1 MGYFATKL
9 EAMAYQVDYN
19 QSHGLHR
26 LSDNKITFAELYA
39 RWLPKH
45 IEYSSVSDS
54 TIHGY
59 ESSYKHCVY
68 LYDVPVAEIKYS
80 HLQTVIDGMGSLSYA
95 SKKKVRNLLS
105 LLFAYARKMEYTS
118 HDFTGL
124 IKIGKNHPVNPHQAI
139 SKRKVNQ
146 LWKIVDTP
154 DVDIILI
161 LIYTGMRNGELRNLL
176 KSDINKSRNISIFG
190 NLRQLLAS
198 ALSPSIVKY
207 GRSLKYA
214 CRPRVLISYV
224 LKTVAP
230 IPTQNFLGFSL
241 ES

>member
-1 MGYFATKL
+1 MKNPNGYGCIKLLSGSRRRPYCFVVSQQGKQKVIGYFVTKL

-105 LLFAYARKMEYTS
+105 LLWAYARQMDYTS
-118 HDFTGL
+118 NDYRPATYREEPPCEPTSRYQPPQSQRPMEDDRRSRHRYHPHTDLHWPEKRRAPCPAEIRCKPSAEIHPHTE
-124 IKIGKNHPVNPHQAI
+124 IKN
-139 SKRKVNQ
+139 R
-146 LWKIVDTP
+146 
-154 DVDIILI
+154 
-161 LIYTGMRNGELRNLL
+161 
-176 KSDINKSRNISIFG
+176 
-190 NLRQLLAS
+190 
-198 ALSPSIVKY
+198 
-207 GRSLKYA
+207 GRRAYHTY
-214 CRPRVLISYV
+214 P
-224 LKTVAP
+224 
-230 IPTQNFLGFSL
+230 
-241 ES
+241 

>member
-1 MGYFATKL
+1 MKNPNGYGCIKLLSGSRRRPYCFVVSQQGKQKVIGYFATKL

-59 ESSYKHCVY
+59 ESAYKHCRL
-68 LYDVPVAEIKYS
+68 LYDLPVSDIKYS
-80 HLQTVIDGMGSLSYA
+80 HLQTVIDGMNRLSYA

-105 LLFAYARKMEYTS
+105 LLFAYARKMEYTF

-124 IKIGKNHPVNPHQAI
+124 IRIGKN
-139 SKRKVNQ
+139 KRQ
-146 LWKIVDTP
+146 SSSSH
-154 DVDIILI
+154 
-161 LIYTGMRNGELRNLL
+161 E
-176 KSDINKSRNISIFG
+176 
-190 NLRQLLAS
+190 
-198 ALSPSIVKY
+198 
-207 GRSLKYA
+207 
-214 CRPRVLISYV
+214 
-224 LKTVAP
+224 
-230 IPTQNFLGFSL
+230 
-241 ES
+241 

>member
-1 MGYFATKL
+1 MKNPNGYGCIKLLSGSRRRPYCFVVSQQGKQKVIGYFVTKL

-124 IKIGKNHPVNPHQAI
+124 IRIGKNKPVNPHQAM
-139 SKRKVNQ
+139 SKQAINRLTHIRVSGHD
-146 LWKIVDTP
+146 I
-154 DVDIILI
+154 DVVC
-161 LIYTGMRNGELRNLL
+161 NG
-176 KSDINKSRNISIFG
+176 NITKHG
-190 NLRQLLAS
+190 KHL
-198 ALSPSIVKY
+198 PHTEWY
-207 GRSLKYA
+207 CG
-214 CRPRVLISYV
+214 
-224 LKTVAP
+224 
-230 IPTQNFLGFSL
+230 
-241 ES
+241 

>member
-1 MGYFATKL
+1 MKNPNGYGCIKLLSGSRRRPYCFVVSQQGKQKVIGYFATKL

-80 HLQTVIDGMGSLSYA
+80 HLQTVIDGMNRLSYA
-95 SKKKVRNLLS
+95 SKKRSATCYRCYLHTLAKWNTRLMILLGLS
-105 LLFAYARKMEYTS
+105 ESVKTS
-118 HDFTGL
+118 QSIL
-124 IKIGKNHPVNPHQAI
+124 IKP
-139 SKRKVNQ
+139 
-146 LWKIVDTP
+146 
-154 DVDIILI
+154 
-161 LIYTGMRNGELRNLL
+161 
-176 KSDINKSRNISIFG
+176 
-190 NLRQLLAS
+190 
-198 ALSPSIVKY
+198 
-207 GRSLKYA
+207 
-214 CRPRVLISYV
+214 
-224 LKTVAP
+224 
-230 IPTQNFLGFSL
+230 
-241 ES
+241 